1 MDDRGV
7 DALRI
12 SRSRLDDPEAQ
23 SAHASSRA
31 LIDEVSGIVS
41 GGQRAARLAVTCVL
55 AGGNLLIEDVPGVGK
70 TTLALSLA
78 AAAGLTTR
86 RIQFTPDLMPSD
98 VTGVS
103 IYNAASG
110 EFEFRPGPVF
120 ANILVADEINRASPK
135 TQSALL
141 EAMQERAV
149 TVDGA
154 TRRLP
159 RPFMVVA
166 TQNPVDM
173 EGTYPLPEAQRDR
186 FAMSIS
192 LGYPS
197 LGDEVAML
205 EASDGGDPIDQVRPV
220 IGPHDL
226 ESAIAAAGRVYSTPG
241 LKRYVAELIRRTRDY
256 REVTLGASPRAAVQL
271 LRAAKAAALVDG
283 RGYVVADDVQD
294 LAPRV
299 LAHRLTLERSVSTS
313 VTPEDI
319 VADAIGSVRV
329 PRNDREANRR

>member
-1 MDDRGV
+1 MDDSGV
-7 DALRI
+7 HALST
-12 SRSRLDDPEAQ
+12 SRSRLDGPEARA
-23 SAHASSRA
+23 AHASSSA
-31 LIDEVSGIVS
+31 LIDEIAGIVS
-41 GGQRAARLAVTCVL
+41 GGRRAARLAVTCVL
-55 AGGNLLIEDVPGVGK
+55 SGGNLLIEDVPGVGK

-103 IYNAASG
+103 IYNASTS

-186 FAMSIS
+186 FAMSIT

-197 LGDEVAML
+197 LSDEVAML
-205 EASDGGDPIDQVRPV
+205 EASDNADAIEQVRTV

-226 ESAIAAAGRVYSTPG
+226 ESAIAVANRVYSTPG
-241 LKRYVAELIRRTRDY
+241 LKRYVAEVIRRTRDY
-256 REVTLGASPRAAVQL
+256 REVVLGASPRAAVQL

-299 LAHRLTLERSVSTS
+299 LAHRLTLERSASAS

-319 VADAIGSVRV
+319 VADVLGSLRV
-329 PRNDREANRR
+329 PTGSGEANRR